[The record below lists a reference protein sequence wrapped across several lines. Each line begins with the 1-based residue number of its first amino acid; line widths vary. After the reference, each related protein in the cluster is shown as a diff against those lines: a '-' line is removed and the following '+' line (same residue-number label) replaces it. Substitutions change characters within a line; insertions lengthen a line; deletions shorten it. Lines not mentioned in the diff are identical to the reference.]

1 MNCFLSLEADFLI
14 LLWMAFSSGTV
25 RSMTD
30 WNESIKARV
39 ESEIQGFLGETGRV
53 DMRCLYLLM
62 SYLRNSDLFS
72 GVLEFQIWEFYPI

>member
-14 LLWMAFSSGTV
+14 LLRMAFSSGTV
-25 RSMTD
+25 RSVTD

-53 DMRCLYLLM
+53 GMRCLCLLM
-62 SYLRNSDLFS
+62 SCLRNLLGNILNPMWDPY
-72 GVLEFQIWEFYPI
+72 VHP